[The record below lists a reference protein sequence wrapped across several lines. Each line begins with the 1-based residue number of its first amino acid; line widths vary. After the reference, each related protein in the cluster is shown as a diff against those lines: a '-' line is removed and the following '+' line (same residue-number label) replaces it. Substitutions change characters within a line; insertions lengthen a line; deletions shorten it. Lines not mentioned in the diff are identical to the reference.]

1 MKMQKTQNAQSN
13 FEEDQ
18 IWKTIFKLKNV
29 L

>member
-1 MKMQKTQNAQSN
+1 MKMQKTQNTQSN